1 MYKSYTLKYSLKGIG
16 KVKKKK
22 VKVWKDVDEVVKASS
37 LKDKEKDIFKIMIEI
52 PQGEKALK
60 WWVSFIFLLKE
71 VETLSLTTKQ
81 ELFIQGLIKGYSQR
95 EAYKM
100 AYEADNMKNETIDK
114 RASEL
119 FSKGEIKGRYEE
131 LKNELKEKAFYT
143 VEKANDDL
151 NWIKLKAKED
161 IESKGIKQANANT
174 YLGAVKQQIELN
186 GITIK
191 EAKADIDNIIK
202 FEIVGAKN
210 E

>member
-1 MYKSYTLKYSLKGIG
+1 M
-16 KVKKKK
+16 
-22 VKVWKDVDEVVKASS
+22 
-37 LKDKEKDIFKIMIEI
+37 
-52 PQGEKALK
+52 
-60 WWVSFIFLLKE
+60 
-71 VETLSLTTKQ
+71 LTTKQ
-81 ELFIQGLIKGYSQR
+81 EVFVQKLIEGCSQR
-95 EAYKM
+95 ESYRF
-100 AYEADNMKNETIDK
+100 AYEADNMKNESIDVK
-114 RASEL
+114 ASNL
-119 FSKGEIKGRYEE
+119 FKQDKIRLRYEE

-161 IESKGIKQANANT
+161 IETKGIRQANANT

-191 EAKADIDNIIK
+191 EAKKDIDNIIK